1 MNPNRPQKPTGLGS
15 GFHPRDYLDQHR
27 IWTNFGVAA
36 QPETWSVADDGVNK
50 QGAVDDVGL
59 GVVDVTP
66 VGVAR
71 RGPIFA
77 VR

>member
-1 MNPNRPQKPTGLGS
+1 MNPNRPQKPTGHGS
-15 GFHPRDYLDQHR
+15 GFHPRRL
-27 IWTNFGVAA
+27 
-36 QPETWSVADDGVNK
+36 VADDGVNK
-50 QGAVDDVGL
+50 QGAVNDVGL

-77 VR
+77 IG